1 MFMADVSIIV
11 RRMRVQSDR
20 AMSDLGVGFPEQS
33 VLMIL
38 RAYGAANQDAIASR
52 LGIDKGAVAKTIAK
66 LEEKGLVKRAIN
78 PKNKREKIVETTPQT
93 EQIMKAMEETLKD
106 MAALLAATTHAPIM
120 STLMICEMTGQY
132 SVLPGLLIACVLAS
146 VLSRTLRQDSIYRE
160 HVAQHG

>member
-52 LGIDKGAVAKTIAK
+52 LGIDKGSVAKTIAK
-66 LEEKGLVKRAIN
+66 LEEKDLVKRAVN

-93 EQIMKAMEETLKD
+93 EQIMKTMEETLKD
-106 MAALLAATTHAPIM
+106 MEAMFFNGFSDEEIKTATSLLAR
-120 STLMICEMTGQY
+120 
-132 SVLPGLLIACVLAS
+132 IA
-146 VLSRTLRQDSIYRE
+146 QN
-160 HVAQHG
+160 AQLGGKNE

>member
-38 RAYGAANQDAIASR
+38 RAYGPANQDAIASR

-66 LEEKGLVKRAIN
+66 LEEKDLVKRAVN

-93 EQIMKAMEETLKD
+93 EQIMKTMEETLKD
-106 MAALLAATTHAPIM
+106 METMFFNGFSDEEIKTATSLLAR
-120 STLMICEMTGQY
+120 
-132 SVLPGLLIACVLAS
+132 IA
-146 VLSRTLRQDSIYRE
+146 QN
-160 HVAQHG
+160 AQLGGKNE

>member
-66 LEEKGLVKRAIN
+66 LEEKDLVKRAVN

-106 MAALLAATTHAPIM
+106 MEAMFLNGFSDEEIKTATSLLAR
-120 STLMICEMTGQY
+120 
-132 SVLPGLLIACVLAS
+132 IAKN
-146 VLSRTLRQDSIYRE
+146 
-160 HVAQHG
+160 AQMNAKDE